1 MSDARTIFTKQFKEE
16 MKKKHLS
23 YRGLAEALGRP
34 VEWLVTVVVG
44 NLALSESE
52 AKTLWEKASF
62 SPRDEKFISALT
74 KLPEAAL
81 DGIRRSRDPVIYRL
95 YEVLSLYGGVVRE
108 LLNEKGNYSVDETG
122 FTLLKFFEEDGRVN
136 TVWSAKLQPV
146 NEPKHIPQ
154 QSEIRHGA
162 FAGVK
167 AKKLEKNLTWEAI
180 AAGIGRSKEWLLA
193 ALLNRM
199 LFHEDEAKKLCSLLD
214 LDSEAY
220 MKNLLAPP
228 ERGCSI
234 YKHIYMPQNQIDD
247 NDRNPNP
254 DEDPLICS
262 LYKAVDTYATA
273 IKEMIMEDFGD
284 GIMSAVNFEFRVDIT
299 DDDRIKMSWSGKFLP
314 YKSY

>member
-108 LLNEKGNYSVDETG
+108 LLNEKVDETG

-234 YKHIYMPQNQIDD
+234 YKHIYMPQNQ
-247 NDRNPNP
+247 
-254 DEDPLICS
+254 
-262 LYKAVDTYATA
+262 AVDTYATA